1 MEKSIETIWKE
12 GFLKND
18 ALIAPKINNLYT
30 QKSID
35 IVEKFKR
42 MYKINRIG
50 IIAFAIIILPIS
62 FLVKIPYMGIF
73 MGILFLIISIIAN
86 QFSKK
91 LDSINKNTSSYE
103 YLTSFDKWTKK
114 MMATNTKLSR
124 FLYPY
129 VFLTMV
135 LSFWLGE
142 IGGDVPGD
150 NFVKAFI
157 NKFPDA
163 YLVFDFP
170 LLFIIIFIGMIGLL
184 AYFGG
189 KIGEF
194 DLKLGYGRILKR
206 LEVLLAD
213 MEELRK

>member
-1 MEKSIETIWKE
+1 MEKSIESIWKE

-35 IVEKFKR
+35 IVEKFRK

-50 IIAFAIIILPIS
+50 IIIFAIIILPIS
-62 FLVKIPYMGIF
+62 YISKIPYMGISMAF
-73 MGILFLIISIIAN
+73 LFLIISIIAN
-86 QFSKK
+86 KFSKK
-91 LDSINKNTSSYE
+91 LDTIDKNVSSYE
-103 YLTSFDKWTKK
+103 YLTSFDKWTKE
-114 MMATNTKLSR
+114 MTATNTKLSR

-129 VFLTMV
+129 VFIIMI
-135 LSFWLGE
+135 LSFWFGE

-157 NKFPDA
+157 SKFPDA

-170 LLFIIIFIGMIGLL
+170 LIFILFFIGMIGIL
-184 AYFGG
+184 AFFGG

-194 DLKLGYGRILKR
+194 DLKLGYGRILKK

-213 MEELRK
+213 MEELRN

>member
-50 IIAFAIIILPIS
+50 IIIFALIILPIS
-62 FLVKIPYMGIF
+62 FITKIPYMGIF
-73 MGILFLIISIIAN
+73 MCILFLIISIIAN
-86 QFSKK
+86 KFSKQ
-91 LDSINKNTSSYE
+91 LNKIDKNVSSYE
-103 YLTSFDKWTKK
+103 YLTSFDKWTKD
-114 MMATNTKLSR
+114 MTATNSKLST

-129 VFLTMV
+129 VFITMV
-135 LSFWLGE
+135 LSFWFGE
-142 IGGDVPGD
+142 IGGTVPGD
-150 NFVKAFI
+150 NFTKLFI
-157 NKFPDA
+157 NEFPNT
-163 YLVFDFP
+163 YLVAGFP
-170 LLFIIIFIGMIGLL
+170 LIFIVFFIGMIGTL

>member
-12 GFLKND
+12 GFLNND

-35 IVEKFKR
+35 IVEKFRK

-50 IIAFAIIILPIS
+50 IILFALIILPIS
-62 FLVKIPYMGIF
+62 FISKIPYMGIL

-86 QFSKK
+86 KFSEK
-91 LDSINKNTSSYE
+91 LDTIDKNTSSYE
-103 YLTSFDKWTKK
+103 YLTSFDKWTKE
-114 MMATNTKLSR
+114 MTATNTKLSR

-129 VFLTMV
+129 VFITMV
-135 LSFWLGE
+135 LSFWFGE

-150 NFVKAFI
+150 NFAKAFI
-157 NKFPDA
+157 SKFPNA

-170 LLFIIIFIGMIGLL
+170 VIFIAIFIGMIGIL

-194 DLKLGYGRILKR
+194 DLKLGYGRILKK

-213 MEELRK
+213 MEDLRK

>member
-1 MEKSIETIWKE
+1 MEKSIESIWKE

-18 ALIAPKINNLYT
+18 ALIVPKINNLYT

-50 IIAFAIIILPIS
+50 IILFALIILPIS
-62 FLVKIPYMGIF
+62 FITKIPYMGIL
-73 MGILFLIISIIAN
+73 MCVLFLMISVIAN
-86 QFSKK
+86 KFSKK
-91 LDSINKNTSSYE
+91 LDTIDKNVSSYE
-103 YLTSFDKWTKK
+103 YLTSFDNWTKE
-114 MMATNTKLSR
+114 MIATNSKLST

-129 VFLTMV
+129 VFITMV
-135 LSFWLGE
+135 LSFWFGE

-150 NFVKAFI
+150 NFVKFFI
-157 NKFPDA
+157 NSFPNT
-163 YLVFDFP
+163 YLVAGFP
-170 LLFIIIFIGMIGLL
+170 IVFIAFFIGMIAIL
-184 AYFGG
+184 AFFGG

-194 DLKLGYGRILKR
+194 DLKIGYGRILKR
-206 LEVLLAD
+206 LETLLAD

>member
-12 GFLKND
+12 GFLNND
-18 ALIAPKINNLYT
+18 ALIVPKINNLYT

-35 IVEKFKR
+35 IVEKFRK

-50 IIAFAIIILPIS
+50 IILFAIIILPIS
-62 FLVKIPYMGIF
+62 FISKIPYMGIL

-86 QFSKK
+86 KFSKQ
-91 LDSINKNTSSYE
+91 LDTISKNVSSYE
-103 YLTSFDKWTKK
+103 YLTSFDKWTKNLTE
-114 MMATNTKLSR
+114 TNTKLSR

-129 VFLTMV
+129 VFITMIF
-135 LSFWLGE
+135 SFWFGE
-142 IGGDVPGD
+142 IGGDIPGD
-150 NFVKAFI
+150 KFVKAFI
-157 NKFPDA
+157 NKFPDT
-163 YLVFDFP
+163 YLILDFP
-170 LLFIIIFIGMIGLL
+170 LIFILFFIGMIGFL
-184 AYFGG
+184 AYFGE

-194 DLKLGYGRILKR
+194 DLKLGYGRILKK